1 MVFFPN
7 ETFEL
12 WEPYLSKKD
21 YDEYTGESIKK
32 YEFKGTCPA
41 DFQTLTHSDSK
52 REFGEILED
61 SYKAYIPLIAPITP
75 YTIIRIQGEES
86 TYSIRGTPVKNNHF
100 LHHIKVILEKERIP
114 SRL

>member
-7 ETFEL
+7 VTFEL
-12 WEPYLSKKD
+12 WEPYYSD
-21 YDEYTGESIKK
+21 EEYDEYTGEAVKK
-32 YEFKGTCPA
+32 YEMIGTCPA
-41 DFQTLTHSDSK
+41 DFQTLTPADSR

-61 SYKAYIPLIAPITP
+61 SYKSYISLTAPITP
-75 YTIIRIQGEES
+75 YTIIRIVGEES

-114 SRL
+114 SEL